1 MPFDSRNVIKQLID
15 VFIFDS
21 IPDQYKT
28 QIMCG
33 RIVSVNSF
41 LIVYCPDKYKTQKM
55 FDKVFD
61 DLLAALKPFPDWFV
75 LSKMIK
81 EFYTALYADENILY
95 FNDDSGN
102 FIFSCNKM
110 SILNIDIN
118 NINLDNNFNEDDP
131 DTIVLIRLLA
141 WHIKF
146 EKHKAI

>member
-61 DLLAALKPFPDWFV
+61 DLLAALKPFPDWLV

-81 EFYTALYADENILY
+81 
-95 FNDDSGN
+95 
-102 FIFSCNKM
+102 
-110 SILNIDIN
+110 
-118 NINLDNNFNEDDP
+118 
-131 DTIVLIRLLA
+131 
-141 WHIKF
+141 
-146 EKHKAI
+146 